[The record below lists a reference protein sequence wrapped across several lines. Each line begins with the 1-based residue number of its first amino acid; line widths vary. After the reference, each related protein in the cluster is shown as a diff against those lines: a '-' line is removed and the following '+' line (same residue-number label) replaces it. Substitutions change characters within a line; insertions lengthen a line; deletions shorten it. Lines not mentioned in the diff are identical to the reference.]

1 MSSNVSQRTA
11 PQEGDVLRIKDLV
24 VDYETEDGVIH
35 AVNGIS
41 LTLGRER
48 TLGLVGETGAG
59 KTTTAMSI
67 LNLVP
72 NPPGVIKSGEIYVNG
87 RDVLRMSGKELERM
101 RGMDVAMIFQDPM
114 TALNPV
120 DTVGAQIAETILIHE
135 PGLNKK
141 EAMRRAEQMLEVVGI
156 PASRA
161 GEYPHQFSG
170 GMKQRVVI
178 AIALACDPKLL
189 IADEPTTALDVTIQA
204 QILELMKRLQTQ
216 YNSSLLMITHNLGIV
231 SELCQQVAVIYAGR
245 VIEYGPVRE
254 VFRRPAHPYTAGL
267 LNAIPR
273 LTGERERLHAIPG
286 RVADAQERP
295 QGCAFSPRCRHCG
308 SRCAGERPEMR
319 QIAGGHYAACFHRE
333 GGEA

>member
-1 MSSNVSQRTA
+1 M
-11 PQEGDVLRIKDLV
+11 EEVLKITDLQV
-24 VDYETEDGVIH
+24 EFKTERATIYALNGLDLTIH
-35 AVNGIS
+35 RGES
-41 LTLGRER
+41 
-48 TLGLVGETGAG
+48 LGLVGEAGAG
-59 KTTTAMSI
+59 KTTAALSI
-67 LNLVP
+67 LNLLPRPAARVA
-72 NPPGVIKSGEIYVNG
+72 GGDVTFRGKSVFEM
-87 RDVLRMSGKELERM
+87 REKELEHM
-101 RGMDVAMIFQDPM
+101 RGNQVSMIFQNPL

-120 DTVGAQIAETILIHE
+120 FTVGEQIAMVLRKHMGMNNRQAAE
-135 PGLNKK
+135 
-141 EAMRRAEQMLEVVGI
+141 RAAELLEMVGI
-156 PASRA
+156 MGSRIHD
-161 GEYPHQFSG
+161 YPNQFSG
-170 GMKQRVVI
+170 GMRQRVGI
-178 AIALACDPKLL
+178 AAGLACNPELL

-295 QGCAFSPRCRHCG
+295 QGCAFSPRCRH
-308 SRCAGERPEMR
+308 
-319 QIAGGHYAACFHRE
+319 
-333 GGEA
+333 

>member
-1 MSSNVSQRTA
+1 M
-11 PQEGDVLRIKDLV
+11 EEVLKITDLRV
-24 VDYETEDGVIH
+24 EFKTERATIYALNGLDLTIH
-35 AVNGIS
+35 KGES
-41 LTLGRER
+41 
-48 TLGLVGETGAG
+48 LGLVGEAGAG
-59 KTTTAMSI
+59 KTTAALSI
-67 LNLVP
+67 LNLLPRPAARVA
-72 NPPGVIKSGEIYVNG
+72 GGDVTFRGKSVFEM
-87 RDVLRMSGKELERM
+87 REKELEHM
-101 RGMDVAMIFQDPM
+101 RGNQVSMIFQNPL

-120 DTVGAQIAETILIHE
+120 FTVGEQIAMVLRKHMGMNNRQAAE
-135 PGLNKK
+135 
-141 EAMRRAEQMLEVVGI
+141 RAAELLEMVGI
-156 PASRA
+156 MGSRIHD
-161 GEYPHQFSG
+161 YPNQFSG
-170 GMKQRVVI
+170 GMRQRVGI
-178 AIALACDPKLL
+178 AAGLACNPELL

-254 VFRRPAHPYTAGL
+254 VFRSPAHPYTAGL

>member
-1 MSSNVSQRTA
+1 M
-11 PQEGDVLRIKDLV
+11 EEVLKITDLQV
-24 VDYETEDGVIH
+24 EFKTERATIYALNGLDLTIH
-35 AVNGIS
+35 RGES
-41 LTLGRER
+41 
-48 TLGLVGETGAG
+48 LGLVGEAGAG
-59 KTTTAMSI
+59 KTTAALSI
-67 LNLVP
+67 LNLLPRPAARVA
-72 NPPGVIKSGEIYVNG
+72 GGDVTFRGKSVFEM
-87 RDVLRMSGKELERM
+87 REKELEHM
-101 RGMDVAMIFQDPM
+101 RGNQVSMIFQNPL

-120 DTVGAQIAETILIHE
+120 FTVGEQIAMVLRKHMGMNNRQAAE
-135 PGLNKK
+135 
-141 EAMRRAEQMLEVVGI
+141 RAAELLEMVGI
-156 PASRA
+156 MGSRIHD
-161 GEYPHQFSG
+161 YPNQFSG
-170 GMKQRVVI
+170 GMRQRVGI
-178 AIALACDPKLL
+178 AAGLACNPELL

-295 QGCAFSPRCRHCG
+295 QG
-308 SRCAGERPEMR
+308 
-319 QIAGGHYAACFHRE
+319 
-333 GGEA
+333 

>member
-1 MSSNVSQRTA
+1 M
-11 PQEGDVLRIKDLV
+11 EEVLKITDLQV
-24 VDYETEDGVIH
+24 EFKTERATIYALNGLDLTIH
-35 AVNGIS
+35 RGES
-41 LTLGRER
+41 
-48 TLGLVGETGAG
+48 LGLVGEAGAG
-59 KTTTAMSI
+59 KTTAALSI
-67 LNLVP
+67 LNLLPRPAARVA
-72 NPPGVIKSGEIYVNG
+72 GGDVTFRGKSVFEM
-87 RDVLRMSGKELERM
+87 REKELEHM
-101 RGMDVAMIFQDPM
+101 RGNQVSMIFQNPL

-120 DTVGAQIAETILIHE
+120 FTVGEQIAMVLRKHMGMNNRQAAE
-135 PGLNKK
+135 
-141 EAMRRAEQMLEVVGI
+141 RAAELLEMVGI
-156 PASRA
+156 MGSRIHD
-161 GEYPHQFSG
+161 YPNQFSG
-170 GMKQRVVI
+170 GMRQRVGI
-178 AIALACDPKLL
+178 AAGLACNPELL

>member
-1 MSSNVSQRTA
+1 M
-11 PQEGDVLRIKDLV
+11 EEVLKITDLQV
-24 VDYETEDGVIH
+24 EFKTERATIYALNGLDLTIH
-35 AVNGIS
+35 RGES
-41 LTLGRER
+41 
-48 TLGLVGETGAG
+48 LGLVGEAGAG
-59 KTTTAMSI
+59 KTTAALSI
-67 LNLVP
+67 LNLLPRPAARVA
-72 NPPGVIKSGEIYVNG
+72 GGDVTFRGKSVFEM
-87 RDVLRMSGKELERM
+87 REKELEHM
-101 RGMDVAMIFQDPM
+101 RGNQVSMIFQNSL

-120 DTVGAQIAETILIHE
+120 FTVGEQIAMVLRKHMGMNNRQAAE
-135 PGLNKK
+135 
-141 EAMRRAEQMLEVVGI
+141 RAAELLEMVGI
-156 PASRA
+156 MGSRIHD
-161 GEYPHQFSG
+161 YPNQFSG
-170 GMKQRVVI
+170 GMRQRVGI
-178 AIALACDPKLL
+178 AAGLACNPELL

>member
-1 MSSNVSQRTA
+1 M
-11 PQEGDVLRIKDLV
+11 EEVLKITDLRV
-24 VDYETEDGVIH
+24 EFKTERATIYALNGLDLTIH
-35 AVNGIS
+35 KGES
-41 LTLGRER
+41 
-48 TLGLVGETGAG
+48 LGLVGEAGAG
-59 KTTTAMSI
+59 KTTAALSI
-67 LNLVP
+67 LNLLPRPAARVA
-72 NPPGVIKSGEIYVNG
+72 GGDVTFRGKSVFEM
-87 RDVLRMSGKELERM
+87 REKELEHM
-101 RGMDVAMIFQDPM
+101 RGNQVSMIFQNPL

-120 DTVGAQIAETILIHE
+120 FTVGEQIAMVLRKHMGMNSRQASE
-135 PGLNKK
+135 
-141 EAMRRAEQMLEVVGI
+141 RAAELLEMVGI
-156 PASRA
+156 MGSRIHD
-161 GEYPHQFSG
+161 YPNQFSG
-170 GMKQRVVI
+170 GMRQRVGI
-178 AIALACDPKLL
+178 AAGLACNPELL

-254 VFRRPAHPYTAGL
+254 VFRSPAHPYTAGL

-286 RVADAQERP
+286 RVADAQKRP
-295 QGCAFSPRCRHCG
+295 EGCSFSPRCQHCG

>member
-1 MSSNVSQRTA
+1 M
-11 PQEGDVLRIKDLV
+11 EEVLKITDLQV
-24 VDYETEDGVIH
+24 EFKTERATIYALNGLDLTIH
-35 AVNGIS
+35 RGES
-41 LTLGRER
+41 
-48 TLGLVGETGAG
+48 LGLVGEAGAG
-59 KTTTAMSI
+59 KTTAALSI
-67 LNLVP
+67 LNLLPRPAARVA
-72 NPPGVIKSGEIYVNG
+72 GGDVTFRGKSVFEM
-87 RDVLRMSGKELERM
+87 REKELEHM
-101 RGMDVAMIFQDPM
+101 RGNQVSMIFQNPL

-120 DTVGAQIAETILIHE
+120 FTVGEQIAMVLRKHMGMNNRQAAE
-135 PGLNKK
+135 
-141 EAMRRAEQMLEVVGI
+141 RAAELLEMVGI
-156 PASRA
+156 MGSRIHD
-161 GEYPHQFSG
+161 YPNQFSG
-170 GMKQRVVI
+170 GMRQRVGI
-178 AIALACDPKLL
+178 AAGLACNPELL

-295 QGCAFSPRCRHCG
+295 QGCAFSR
-308 SRCAGERPEMR
+308 
-319 QIAGGHYAACFHRE
+319 
-333 GGEA
+333 

>member
-1 MSSNVSQRTA
+1 M
-11 PQEGDVLRIKDLV
+11 EEVLKITDLQV
-24 VDYETEDGVIH
+24 EFKTERATIYALNGLDLTIH
-35 AVNGIS
+35 RGES
-41 LTLGRER
+41 
-48 TLGLVGETGAG
+48 LGLVGEAGAG
-59 KTTTAMSI
+59 KTTAALSI
-67 LNLVP
+67 LNLLPRPAARVA
-72 NPPGVIKSGEIYVNG
+72 GGDVTFRGKSVFEM
-87 RDVLRMSGKELERM
+87 REKELEHM
-101 RGMDVAMIFQDPM
+101 RGTQVSMIFQNPL

-120 DTVGAQIAETILIHE
+120 FTVGEQIAMVLRKHMGMNNRQAAE
-135 PGLNKK
+135 
-141 EAMRRAEQMLEVVGI
+141 RAAELLEMVGI
-156 PASRA
+156 MGSRIHD
-161 GEYPHQFSG
+161 YPNQFSG
-170 GMKQRVVI
+170 GMRQRVGI
-178 AIALACDPKLL
+178 AAGLACNPELL

>member
-1 MSSNVSQRTA
+1 M
-11 PQEGDVLRIKDLV
+11 EEVLKITDLQV
-24 VDYETEDGVIH
+24 EFKTERATIYALNGLDLTIH
-35 AVNGIS
+35 RGES
-41 LTLGRER
+41 
-48 TLGLVGETGAG
+48 LGLVGEAGAG
-59 KTTTAMSI
+59 KTTAALSI
-67 LNLVP
+67 LNLLPRPAARVAGGDVTFRGQS
-72 NPPGVIKSGEIYVNG
+72 GVE
-87 RDVLRMSGKELERM
+87 LREKELEHM
-101 RGMDVAMIFQDPM
+101 RGNQVSMIFQNPL

-120 DTVGAQIAETILIHE
+120 FTVGEQIAMVLRKHMGMNNRQAAE
-135 PGLNKK
+135 
-141 EAMRRAEQMLEVVGI
+141 RAAELLEMVGI
-156 PASRA
+156 MGSRIHD
-161 GEYPHQFSG
+161 YPNQFSG
-170 GMKQRVVI
+170 GMRQRVGI
-178 AIALACDPKLL
+178 AAGLACNPELL

>member
-1 MSSNVSQRTA
+1 M
-11 PQEGDVLRIKDLV
+11 EEVLKITDLQV
-24 VDYETEDGVIH
+24 EFKTERATIYALNGLDLTIH
-35 AVNGIS
+35 RGES
-41 LTLGRER
+41 
-48 TLGLVGETGAG
+48 LGLVGEAGAG
-59 KTTTAMSI
+59 KTTAALSI
-67 LNLVP
+67 LNLLPRPAARVA
-72 NPPGVIKSGEIYVNG
+72 GGDVTFRGKSVFEM
-87 RDVLRMSGKELERM
+87 REKELEHM
-101 RGMDVAMIFQDPM
+101 RGNQVSMIFQNPL

-120 DTVGAQIAETILIHE
+120 FTVGEQIAMVLRKHMGMNNRQAAE
-135 PGLNKK
+135 
-141 EAMRRAEQMLEVVGI
+141 RAAELLEMVGI
-156 PASRA
+156 MGSRIHD
-161 GEYPHQFSG
+161 YPNQFSG
-170 GMKQRVVI
+170 GMRQRVGI
-178 AIALACDPKLL
+178 AAGLACNPELL

-319 QIAGGHYAACFHRE
+319 QIAGGQYAACFHRE

>member
-1 MSSNVSQRTA
+1 M
-11 PQEGDVLRIKDLV
+11 EEVLKITDLQV
-24 VDYETEDGVIH
+24 EFKTERATIYALNGLDLTIH
-35 AVNGIS
+35 RGES
-41 LTLGRER
+41 
-48 TLGLVGETGAG
+48 LGLVGEAGAG
-59 KTTTAMSI
+59 KTTAALSI
-67 LNLVP
+67 LNLLPRPAARVA
-72 NPPGVIKSGEIYVNG
+72 GGDVTFRGKSVFEM
-87 RDVLRMSGKELERM
+87 REKELEHM
-101 RGMDVAMIFQDPM
+101 RGNQVSMIFQNPL

-120 DTVGAQIAETILIHE
+120 FTVGEQIAMVLRKHMGMNNRQAAE
-135 PGLNKK
+135 
-141 EAMRRAEQMLEVVGI
+141 RAAELLEMVGI
-156 PASRA
+156 MGSRIHD
-161 GEYPHQFSG
+161 YPNQFSG
-170 GMKQRVVI
+170 GMRQRVGI
-178 AIALACDPKLL
+178 AAGLACNPELL

-319 QIAGGHYAACFHRE
+319 QIAGGH
-333 GGEA
+333 

>member
-1 MSSNVSQRTA
+1 M
-11 PQEGDVLRIKDLV
+11 EEVLKITDLQV
-24 VDYETEDGVIH
+24 EFKTERATIYALNGLDLTIH
-35 AVNGIS
+35 RGES
-41 LTLGRER
+41 
-48 TLGLVGETGAG
+48 LGLVGEAGAG
-59 KTTTAMSI
+59 KTTAALSI
-67 LNLVP
+67 LNLLPRPAARVA
-72 NPPGVIKSGEIYVNG
+72 GGDVTFCGKSVFEM
-87 RDVLRMSGKELERM
+87 REKELEHM
-101 RGMDVAMIFQDPM
+101 RGNQVSMIFQNPL

-120 DTVGAQIAETILIHE
+120 FTVGEQIAMVLRKHMGMNNRQAAE
-135 PGLNKK
+135 
-141 EAMRRAEQMLEVVGI
+141 RAAELLEMVGI
-156 PASRA
+156 MGSRIHD
-161 GEYPHQFSG
+161 YPNQFSG
-170 GMKQRVVI
+170 GMRQRVGI
-178 AIALACDPKLL
+178 AAGLACNPELL

-319 QIAGGHYAACFHRE
+319 QIAGAHYAACFHRE

>member
-1 MSSNVSQRTA
+1 M
-11 PQEGDVLRIKDLV
+11 EEVLKITDLQV
-24 VDYETEDGVIH
+24 EFKTERATIYALNGLDLTIH
-35 AVNGIS
+35 RGES
-41 LTLGRER
+41 
-48 TLGLVGETGAG
+48 LGLVGEAGAG
-59 KTTTAMSI
+59 KTTAALSI
-67 LNLVP
+67 LNLLPRPAARVA
-72 NPPGVIKSGEIYVNG
+72 GGDVTFRGKSVFEM
-87 RDVLRMSGKELERM
+87 REKELEHM
-101 RGMDVAMIFQDPM
+101 RGNQVSMIFQNPL

-120 DTVGAQIAETILIHE
+120 FTVGEQIAMVLRKHMGMNNRQAAE
-135 PGLNKK
+135 
-141 EAMRRAEQMLEVVGI
+141 RAAELLEMVGI
-156 PASRA
+156 MGSRIHD
-161 GEYPHQFSG
+161 YPNQFSG
-170 GMKQRVVI
+170 GMRQRVGI
-178 AIALACDPKLL
+178 AAGLACNPELL

-308 SRCAGERPEMR
+308 TWSSPS
-319 QIAGGHYAACFHRE
+319 I
-333 GGEA
+333 

>member
-1 MSSNVSQRTA
+1 M
-11 PQEGDVLRIKDLV
+11 EEVLKITDLQV
-24 VDYETEDGVIH
+24 EFKTERATIYALNGLDLTIH
-35 AVNGIS
+35 RGES
-41 LTLGRER
+41 
-48 TLGLVGETGAG
+48 LGLVGEAGAG
-59 KTTTAMSI
+59 KTTAALSI
-67 LNLVP
+67 LNLLPRPAARVA
-72 NPPGVIKSGEIYVNG
+72 GGDVTFRGKSVFEM
-87 RDVLRMSGKELERM
+87 REKELEHM
-101 RGMDVAMIFQDPM
+101 RGNQVSMIFQNPL

-120 DTVGAQIAETILIHE
+120 FTVGEQIAMVLRKHMGMNNRQAAE
-135 PGLNKK
+135 
-141 EAMRRAEQMLEVVGI
+141 RAAELLEMVGI
-156 PASRA
+156 MGSRIHD
-161 GEYPHQFSG
+161 YPNQFSG
-170 GMKQRVVI
+170 GMRQRVGI
-178 AIALACDPKLL
+178 AAGLACNPELL

-286 RVADAQERP
+286 RVADAQKRP

>member
-1 MSSNVSQRTA
+1 M
-11 PQEGDVLRIKDLV
+11 EEVLKITDLQV
-24 VDYETEDGVIH
+24 EFKTERATIYALNGLDLTIH
-35 AVNGIS
+35 RGES
-41 LTLGRER
+41 
-48 TLGLVGETGAG
+48 LGLVGEAGAG
-59 KTTTAMSI
+59 KTTAALSI
-67 LNLVP
+67 LNLLPRPAARVA
-72 NPPGVIKSGEIYVNG
+72 GGDVTFRGKSVFEM
-87 RDVLRMSGKELERM
+87 REKELEHM
-101 RGMDVAMIFQDPM
+101 RGNQVSMIFQNPL

-120 DTVGAQIAETILIHE
+120 FTVGEQIAMVLRKHMGMNNRQAAE
-135 PGLNKK
+135 
-141 EAMRRAEQMLEVVGI
+141 RAAELLEMVGI
-156 PASRA
+156 MGSRIHD
-161 GEYPHQFSG
+161 YPNQFSG
-170 GMKQRVVI
+170 GMRQRVGI
-178 AIALACDPKLL
+178 AAGLACNPELL

-273 LTGERERLHAIPG
+273 LPGERERLHAIPG